1 MVYHMIPMRL
11 IESTPPQS
19 EPGRVG
25 PNVGRYAP
33 ARMAASLLAVFL
45 LASSARAS
53 EDAIQLE
60 QQTYQAA
67 VDRVAPA
74 VVRIETVGGLEQVGK
89 VQFGTGPTTG
99 LVVGADGYLI
109 SSAFNFIN
117 QPSSILVQLADGT
130 RKPARLVA
138 TDHNRMLVLLKIDA
152 DKPLPVPQFATD
164 KPRVGQW
171 TIGVGRAFEGD
182 RPNMAVGILSAVNR
196 IWGKAI
202 QTDAAI
208 SPNNYGGPLVNL
220 RGEVLGV
227 LVPLSP
233 EANDEVAG
241 VEWYDSGIG
250 FAIPG
255 DDVQEVF
262 QRLKTGKDLRP
273 GLAGLRF
280 TSNNLPLAEPVIGG
294 TPANSPAYKA
304 GLREGDRLVE
314 VAGRKIDRAAQAKE
328 EISRRYAGDT
338 VSLVVL
344 RGKDRIET
352 KLQLVEKLQAYETP
366 FLGILPMRP
375 AKAAGQDKPQGVTV
389 RYVYKE
395 SPAAKAGIVPGDVV
409 IALGGTALHD
419 AAQLRRKLDEYQPQQ
434 KAELEIIRGKAT
446 LKLTATL
453 ARLPEQVLAEPL
465 PTAGPTAKPAG
476 GQRPQVGKVRF
487 QVGDFAN
494 EVWAYVPEDYNPA
507 APHGLVIW
515 LHGPDG
521 FEVKDLVAQW
531 KPLCDRAH
539 LILVAP
545 KAATPDKW
553 QVKEL
558 ALVRGLLSQIQS
570 RYTVDPA
577 RSVAFGYKEGGKLAC
592 LLTFSER
599 ESVHALA
606 IVESPLLSLPSANEP
621 GHHLAFYV
629 ARAAKGESASLI
641 DASIGVLREMKYPV
655 TVKDLG
661 EKPRLL
667 NGEELSELARWM
679 DTLDR
684 I

>member
-1 MVYHMIPMRL
+1 MVYHTIT
-11 IESTPPQS
+11 TPPS
-19 EPGRVG
+19 TYPAEPGHVG
-25 PNVGRYAP
+25 PRP
-33 ARMAASLLAVFL
+33 ARDAPSRTAATALLAVFL
-45 LASSARAS
+45 LTGVARAA
-53 EDAIQLE
+53 EDIIQLE

-99 LVVGADGYLI
+99 LVVGADGHII

-117 QPSSILVQLADGT
+117 QPSSILVQLADGK

-138 TDHNRMLVLLKIDA
+138 TDHNRMLVLMKIDA
-152 DKPLPVPQFATD
+152 DKPLPVPRFATD

-171 TIGVGRAFEGD
+171 TIGVGRAFDGD
-182 RPNMAVGILSAVNR
+182 RPNVAVGILSAVNR

-220 RGEVLGV
+220 RGEVLGL

-255 DDVQEVF
+255 DDVKQVF
-262 QRLKTGKDLRP
+262 HRLKAGNDLRP

-280 TSNNLPLAEPVIGG
+280 TSNNLPLAEPVISGV
-294 TPANSPAYKA
+294 PANSPAYKA
-304 GLREGDRLVE
+304 GLRQGDKLVE
-314 VAGRKIDRAAQAKE
+314 VAGRKIDRAAQVKE

-344 RGKDRIET
+344 RGNDRIEAQ
-352 KLQLVEKLQAYETP
+352 LQLLEKLQAYETP

-375 AKAAGQDKPQGVTV
+375 AKVAGQDKPQGVTV

-395 SPAAKAGIVPGDVV
+395 SPAAKAGLVPGDVV
-409 IALGGTALHD
+409 IALAGTALHD
-419 AAQLRRKLDEYQPQQ
+419 AGQLRRQLGEYQPQH
-434 KAELEIIRGKAT
+434 KADLEILRGKET
-446 LKLTATL
+446 LKRTVTL
-453 ARLPEQVLAEPL
+453 DRLPEQVPAEPL
-465 PTAGPTAKPAG
+465 PGAGQPTKPASN
-476 GQRPQVGKVRF
+476 QRPQVGKVRF

-494 EVWAYVPEDYNPA
+494 EVWAYVPEDYDPA
-507 APHGLVIW
+507 VSHGLVIW
-515 LHGPDG
+515 LHGPGG

-531 KPLCDRAH
+531 KPLCDRDR

-553 QVKEL
+553 QAKEL
-558 ALVRGLLSQIQS
+558 ALVRGLLNQIQS

-577 RSVAFGYKEGGKLAC
+577 RSVAFGYKEGGRLAC
-592 LLTFSER
+592 LVTFSER
-599 ESVHALA
+599 DSIHALA
-606 IVESPLLSLPSANEP
+606 IVESPLLGLPSENTP
-621 GHHLAFYV
+621 DHRLAFYI
-629 ARAAKGESASLI
+629 ARAAKGEAAREI
-641 DASIGVLREMKYPV
+641 DASIGTLREMKYPV

-661 EKPRLL
+661 EKPRFL
-667 NGEELSELARWM
+667 NGEELSEFARWM

-684 I
+684 L